1 MHFFFFFSER
11 KREKQVRSMQFWTT
25 KIKVC
30 SFVLLVVTNQDARR
44 GLKVQYFILSES
56 WKEEP

>member
-1 MHFFFFFSER
+1 
-11 KREKQVRSMQFWTT
+11 MQFWTT